1 MNFVELA
8 ENIEK
13 IKLSTAGTKHAKN
26 KPLLILYALEQI
38 RANNSTKLYFY
49 EIETPY
55 SKILEEFSVS
65 SNSLPRPHYAFYRL
79 KKDFDGRLWEI
90 TDPNNVLV
98 ENSKGDVKIVALR
111 DAKVKAGFTKKVL
124 KLLENNDYFK
134 SLTEIVC
141 ELFFEKKERE
151 ILSKLFVNLSI
162 NSH

>member
-65 SNSLPRPHYAFYRL
+65 SN
-79 KKDFDGRLWEI
+79 
-90 TDPNNVLV
+90 
-98 ENSKGDVKIVALR
+98 
-111 DAKVKAGFTKKVL
+111 GFTGRGF
-124 KLLENNDYFK
+124 KLYSF
-134 SLTEIVC
+134 I
-141 ELFFEKKERE
+141 
-151 ILSKLFVNLSI
+151 ILSKITSNVFSSI
-162 NSH
+162 SNPLTKEEKESIINKKIFKFIIIYFPFH